1 MPQGNQA
8 GARGVVRATGEH
20 RRSPT
25 PAHVMANATSGRKS
39 NERAETR
46 TQSAPPAQGEP
57 QSASDAAAEQIG
69 RTINIQTVFLGIIA
83 GVLVLYTLYIAQTIA
98 MPLVLAVVLNLV
110 LTPLVLALARFRIPT
125 PIGAAL
131 VVSIFLFML
140 GIGLA
145 TLSEPA
151 AGWLRR
157 LPHVIDQLSD
167 RLDFLQGPAKQ
178 LKKAEEAINNLGA
191 GGPSSSATQVAIVQE
206 TTLRGLLFNE
216 TSRFAMGGLTTLVLL
231 YFMLAIGDTFLRR
244 LVAAMPDFRTKK
256 QAVEIAHQLQRDMS
270 HYLLTVSAINVGF
283 GAVVAVTMMATG
295 MPNPLL
301 WGAMAGLLNYIPF
314 LGHTVSAIVIAIVA
328 VLSFNELGATL
339 VPPASFIVL
348 AALEGNVVTP
358 MILARRLTLNPVAV
372 VSALLIWGWMWG
384 IVGLLLAVPLL
395 VVVKIA
401 CDQIEP
407 LNPVGEFLGG

>member
-1 MPQGNQA
+1 MAKAANGGHA
-8 GARGVVRATGEH
+8 GPRH
-20 RRSPT
+20 
-25 PAHVMANATSGRKS
+25 
-39 NERAETR
+39 RAE
-46 TQSAPPAQGEP
+46 QAEEEAPAIDNET
-57 QSASDAAAEQIG
+57 AEQLG
-69 RTINIQTVFLGIIA
+69 RTINVQTVLLGVIA
-83 GVLVLYTLYIAQTIA
+83 GVLVLYTLYIAQTVA
-98 MPLVLAVVLNLV
+98 VPLVLACMLNLV
-110 LTPLVLALARFRIPT
+110 LTPVVLALARLRIPE
-125 PIGAAL
+125 PVGAAAVVAAVLLIVGMGL
-131 VVSIFLFML
+131 V
-140 GIGLA
+140 

-157 LPHVIDQLSD
+157 MPVIIDQLGD
-167 RLDFLQGPAKQ
+167 RLEFLQAPAKQ
-178 LKKAEEAINNLGA
+178 LKRAEEALTNLGE
-191 GGPSSSATQVAIVQE
+191 GGVPAQATQVAVVQQ

-216 TSRFAMGGLTTLVLL
+216 TSRLLMGGLTTLVLL

-270 HYLLTVSAINVGF
+270 HYLLTVSAINVAF
-283 GAVVAVTMMATG
+283 GAVVGLIMMLTG

-314 LGHTVSAIVIAIVA
+314 LGHTVSAIVITIVA
-328 VLSFNELGATL
+328 VLSFDELAATL
-339 VPPASFIVL
+339 IPPASFIVL
-348 AALEGNVVTP
+348 AALEGNVITP

-395 VVVKIA
+395 VVAKIA
-401 CDQIEP
+401 CDKIEP